1 MLPLSKHLRPPDAA
15 PNTRIPAEPDLAG
28 GTHRPCSALSRGE
41 YRSLKG
47 EGKGRAMEPHDL
59 RLHLAIALKEPEI
72 RRACCAVEAIFR
84 AGTILDEL
92 SPAVLEQVR
101 DYCTDWNKGRK
112 GSFSEFKHAW
122 IDLVADHLNEQRMT
136 ERRLYHGITGRPS
149 ADATATLAKHE
160 LPSTAAALATHA
172 TDTKG

>member
-1 MLPLSKHLRPPDAA
+1 MLSAINR
-15 PNTRIPAEPDLAG
+15 NTCPQ
-28 GTHRPCSALSRGE
+28 S
-41 YRSLKG
+41 
-47 EGKGRAMEPHDL
+47 
-59 RLHLAIALKEPEI
+59 PES
-72 RRACCAVEAIFR
+72 ACCAVEAIFR

-136 ERRLYHGITGRPS
+136 ERRLYHGIMGPS
-149 ADATATLAKHE
+149 ADATLEKQ
-160 LPSTAAALATHA
+160 ALKKA
-172 TDTKG
+172 

>member
-1 MLPLSKHLRPPDAA
+1 
-15 PNTRIPAEPDLAG
+15 
-28 GTHRPCSALSRGE
+28 
-41 YRSLKG
+41 
-47 EGKGRAMEPHDL
+47 MEPHNL

-149 ADATATLAKHE
+149 ADATATLPKHE
-160 LPSTAAALATHA
+160 LPSTAATLATHA

>member
-1 MLPLSKHLRPPDAA
+1 M
-15 PNTRIPAEPDLAG
+15 E
-28 GTHRPCSALSRGE
+28 RGDD
-41 YRSLKG
+41 
-47 EGKGRAMEPHDL
+47 MEPHDL

-122 IDLVADHLNEQRMT
+122 IDMVTDHLNNQRLQ
-136 ERRLYHGITGRPS
+136 ERRLYHGITGAS
-149 ADATATLAKHE
+149 TDATLAKHE